1 VTKSSKAIKKPQ
13 NSGNGKKAA
22 VELESKGKDA
32 ASKKKSPQKKGE
44 AA

>member
-1 VTKSSKAIKKPQ
+1 VAKISKAIKKPQ
-13 NSGNGKKAA
+13 NFGNGKKAA
-22 VELESKGKDA
+22 VEIESKGKDA